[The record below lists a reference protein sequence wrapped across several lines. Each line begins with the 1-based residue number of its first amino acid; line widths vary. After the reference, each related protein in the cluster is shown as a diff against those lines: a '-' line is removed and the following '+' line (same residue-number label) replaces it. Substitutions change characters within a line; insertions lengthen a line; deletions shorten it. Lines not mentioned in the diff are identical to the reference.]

1 MGGLL
6 QFCVK
11 KSILTRSVRRQF
23 REHQTG
29 CLLDNDVLMT
39 FQEIADKQTALFL
52 EY

>member
-11 KSILTRSVRRQF
+11 KSILTWPVCRHF
-23 REHQTG
+23 RKHQTG
-29 CLLDNDVLMT
+29 CILDNDMLMT

-52 EY
+52 KY